1 MKTPSPLSTASSIS
15 KLTLSG
21 RIRCVLAA
29 IAVALCALS
38 AVCFAADSVRGPERW
53 EADIAAFEAK
63 DRVSPPP
70 KGAVVFIG
78 SSTIRLWKTLSED
91 LPSVTALNR
100 GFGGSQMSDLVHYVD
115 RLVLPCDP
123 SVVVVRSGGNDLHSG
138 KSVEQVLADF
148 KALAERVHSALPKA
162 ELVYIALSPSVSRW
176 SEDEQ
181 TRALNLAVREYAK
194 AFDWMK
200 YVDAYDVSLGAD
212 GRPRA
217 ELFGKDMLHF
227 NAEGYKLF
235 GARVRAFFE
244 KGSR

>member
-1 MKTPSPLSTASSIS
+1 MQ
-15 KLTLSG
+15 G
-21 RIRCVLAA
+21 RFALAA
-29 IAVALCALS
+29 IGMALCAS
-38 AVCFAADSVRGPERW
+38 SSVCFAADAARGPERW
-53 EADIAAFEAK
+53 EADIAAFEAR
-63 DRVSPPP
+63 DLVSPPP
-70 KGAVVFIG
+70 KGAVVFTG

-100 GFGGSQMSDLVHYVD
+100 GFGGSQISDLVHYVD

-138 KSVEQVLADF
+138 KPVEQVFGDF
-148 KALAERVHSALPKA
+148 KALAEKVHSALPKT

-181 TRALNLAVREYAK
+181 TRALNLAVREYVK
-194 AFDWMK
+194 GFDWMR
-200 YVDAYDVSLGAD
+200 YIDAYDVSLDAD

-217 ELFGKDMLHF
+217 ELFAKDMLHF

-244 KGSR
+244 NGSR